1 MKNHLLPVV
10 DFKYQEILLICN
22 GHNMDGIYSHAGAF
36 IRREFASRN
45 KYGKR
50 AEVSY
55 YDSNLNNTFSIGGQ
69 TVG

>member
-1 MKNHLLPVV
+1 
-10 DFKYQEILLICN
+10 
-22 GHNMDGIYSHAGAF
+22 MDGIYSHAGAF

-55 YDSNLNNTFSIGGQ
+55 YDSNLNTIFSIGGQ
-69 TVG
+69 TVGQTPMDWEIFKDYELIKVYALDER